1 MVRLDD
7 QEDIAT
13 KSLDDSKIVQQILE
27 GKKDLYA
34 LIIRRYNQ
42 RLFRIGLSIID
53 DESIIEEIMQIAYIK
68 AYENLEKFRFE
79 SRFST
84 WLIKILVNESLL
96 YLKRR
101 EQAYRRDKNHLDTDV
116 LQSPVEYNTPLKEML
131 NSELRTALE
140 SSIKALPEKYRT
152 VFIVRVI
159 ENMSVAETMECLEL
173 TEASVKIRLNR
184 AKIMLRNKLN
194 SYVQHK
200 DIMQFYKPRCDKM
213 VDAVMTRIL
222 QINISQ

>member
-13 KSLDDSKIVQQILE
+13 QSLDDSKIVQEILE

-53 DESIIEEIMQIAYIK
+53 DESVIEEIMQIAYIK

-79 SRFST
+79 ARFST
-84 WLIKILVNESLL
+84 WLIRILVNESLM

-101 EQAYRRDKNHLDTDV
+101 EQTHRRSKNHLETDV
-116 LQSPVEYNTPLKEML
+116 LQSSVEYNTPLKEML

-173 TEASVKIRLNR
+173 TEASVKVRLNR

-194 SYVQHK
+194 SYVQNEE
-200 DIMQFYKPRCDKM
+200 IMQFYKPRCDKM
-213 VDAVMTRIL
+213 VDAVMKRVL
-222 QINISQ
+222 QIDIT

>member
-1 MVRLDD
+1 MERLDD

-13 KSLDDSKIVQQILE
+13 KSLDDSEIAKKILDGE
-27 GKKDLYA
+27 KDLYA

-42 RLFRIGLSIID
+42 RLFRIGLSIIN
-53 DESIIEEIMQIAYIK
+53 DESVIEEIMQIAYIK

-79 SRFST
+79 AKLST

-96 YLKRR
+96 YLKRKELNYKR
-101 EQAYRRDKNHLDTDV
+101 GKNHLETDI
-116 LQSPVEYNTPLKEML
+116 QSSVEYNTPLNEML
-131 NSELRTALE
+131 NSELRTILE

-173 TEASVKIRLNR
+173 TEASVKVRLNR

-194 SYVQHK
+194 SYVQSEE
-200 DIMQFYKPRCDKM
+200 IMQFYKPRCDKM
-213 VDAVMTRIL
+213 VDAVMKRIL
-222 QINISQ
+222 QINVGKQ

>member
-13 KSLDDSKIVQQILE
+13 QSLDDSKIVQEILE

-53 DESIIEEIMQIAYIK
+53 DESVIEEIMQIAYIK

-79 SRFST
+79 ARFST
-84 WLIKILVNESLL
+84 WLIRILVNESLM

-101 EQAYRRDKNHLDTDV
+101 EQTHRRSKNHLETDV
-116 LQSPVEYNTPLKEML
+116 LQSSVEYNTPLKEML
-131 NSELRTALE
+131 NSELRSALE
-140 SSIKALPEKYRT
+140 LSIKALPEKYRT

-173 TEASVKIRLNR
+173 TEASVKVRLNR

-194 SYVQHK
+194 SYVQNEE
-200 DIMQFYKPRCDKM
+200 IMKFYKPRCDKM
-213 VDAVMTRIL
+213 VDAVMKRVL
-222 QINISQ
+222 QINIA

>member
-1 MVRLDD
+1 MIRLDG

-13 KSLDDSKIVQQILE
+13 KSLDDSEIAKKILE
-27 GKKDLYA
+27 GEKDLYA

-42 RLFRIGLSIID
+42 RLFRIGLSIIN
-53 DESIIEEIMQIAYIK
+53 DESVIEEIMQIAYIK

-79 SRFST
+79 ARFST

-96 YLKRR
+96 YLKRKELGYKR
-101 EQAYRRDKNHLDTDV
+101 GINYLETDI

-131 NSELRTALE
+131 NSELRTILE

-194 SYVQHK
+194 NYVQSEEVMK
-200 DIMQFYKPRCDKM
+200 FYKPRCDKM
-213 VDAVMTRIL
+213 VDAVMKRIL
-222 QINISQ
+222 QVNIG

>member
-1 MVRLDD
+1 MIRLDD

-13 KSLDDSKIVQQILE
+13 KSLDDSKIVQEILE
-27 GKKDLYA
+27 GKKDLYTV
-34 LIIRRYNQ
+34 IIRRYNQ

-53 DESIIEEIMQIAYIK
+53 DESVIEEIMQIAYIK

-79 SRFST
+79 ARFST
-84 WLIKILVNESLL
+84 WLIRILVNESLM

-101 EQAYRRDKNHLDTDV
+101 EQTHRRSKNHLETDV
-116 LQSPVEYNTPLKEML
+116 LQSSVEYNTPLKEML

-173 TEASVKIRLNR
+173 TEASVKVRLNR

-194 SYVQHK
+194 SYVQNEE
-200 DIMQFYKPRCDKM
+200 IMQFYKPRCDKM
-213 VDAVMTRIL
+213 VDAVMKRVL
-222 QINISQ
+222 QIDIT

>member
-1 MVRLDD
+1 MIRLDD

-13 KSLDDSKIVQQILE
+13 KSLDDSKIVQEILE
-27 GKKDLYA
+27 GKKDLYTV
-34 LIIRRYNQ
+34 IIRRYNQ

-53 DESIIEEIMQIAYIK
+53 DESVIEEIMQIAYIK

-79 SRFST
+79 ARFST
-84 WLIKILVNESLL
+84 WLIRILVNESLM

-101 EQAYRRDKNHLDTDV
+101 EQTYKRSKNHLETDV
-116 LQSPVEYNTPLKEML
+116 LQSSVEYNTPLKEML

-173 TEASVKIRLNR
+173 TEASVKVRLNR

-194 SYVQHK
+194 SYVQNEE
-200 DIMQFYKPRCDKM
+200 IMQFYKPRCDKM
-213 VDAVMTRIL
+213 VDAVMKRVL
-222 QINISQ
+222 QIDIT

>member
-13 KSLDDSKIVQQILE
+13 QSLDDSKIVQEILE

-53 DESIIEEIMQIAYIK
+53 DESVIEEIMQIAYIK

-79 SRFST
+79 ARFST
-84 WLIKILVNESLL
+84 WLIRILVNESLM

-101 EQAYRRDKNHLDTDV
+101 EQTHRRSKNHLETDV
-116 LQSPVEYNTPLKEML
+116 LQSSVEYNTPLKEML

-140 SSIKALPEKYRT
+140 LSIKALPEKYRT

-173 TEASVKIRLNR
+173 TEASVKVRLNR

-194 SYVQHK
+194 SYVQNEE
-200 DIMQFYKPRCDKM
+200 IMKFYKPRCDKM
-213 VDAVMTRIL
+213 VDAVMKRVL
-222 QINISQ
+222 QINIA

>member
-1 MVRLDD
+1 MVSLDD
-7 QEDIAT
+7 QEDIAA
-13 KSLDDSKIVQQILE
+13 KSLDDSKIVQEILE

-53 DESIIEEIMQIAYIK
+53 DESVIEEIMQIAYIK

-79 SRFST
+79 ARFST
-84 WLIKILVNESLL
+84 WLIRILVNESLM

-101 EQAYRRDKNHLDTDV
+101 EQTYRRGKNHLETGV
-116 LQSPVEYNTPLKEML
+116 LQSSVEYNTPLKEML

-159 ENMSVAETMECLEL
+159 ENMSVAETMECLGL
-173 TEASVKIRLNR
+173 TEASVKVRLNR

-194 SYVQHK
+194 SYVQNEE
-200 DIMQFYKPRCDKM
+200 IMQFYKPRCDKM
-213 VDAVMTRIL
+213 VDAVMKRVL
-222 QINISQ
+222 QINIS